1 MDYVVCCLCSLL
13 CFMCGG
19 WAARGMKIPRRKKKP
34 ELRETEYGT
43 DALSRDIAA
52 LLAYTIPGKEG
63 QDAERE
69 TDE

>member
-1 MDYVVCCLCSLL
+1 
-13 CFMCGG
+13 
-19 WAARGMKIPRRKKKP
+19 MKIPRRRKKP
-34 ELRETEYGT
+34 EMREAECGT